1 MAGKMTI
8 PIVALDF
15 PSASA
20 ALSLVD
26 TLGDRCFFYKVGL
39 ELFTAAGPD
48 IVTQVRGR
56 GVEVFLDLKL
66 HDIPNTVAGAVR
78 AGAALGARL
87 ITVHASGGS
96 AMLGAAVA
104 AAGDPE
110 RCGILGV
117 TLLTSLTGADVGKA
131 WGRKDVQV
139 NPVDEVVRLAGL
151 VAESGAHGVVCSGH
165 EAPFV
170 DAAFGDELSILVPG
184 VRPKGEATQDQARV
198 VTPGEAVA
206 AGARYIVVGRSVTA
220 AADPVSA
227 MNRIN
232 VEISAAE
239 SSQEQAKRQ

>member
-1 MAGKMTI
+1 MAEKLTI

-20 ALSLVD
+20 ALALVD
-26 TLGDRCFFYKVGL
+26 KLGDRCFFYKVGL

-48 IVTQVRGR
+48 IVKQLRARGA
-56 GVEVFLDLKL
+56 EVFLDLKL

-87 ITVHASGGS
+87 MTVHASGGS
-96 AMLGAAVA
+96 AMLKAAVA

-110 RCGILGV
+110 MCGILGV
-117 TLLTSLTGADVGKA
+117 TILTSLTGDDVSKA
-131 WGRKDVQV
+131 WGRKDGQV

-170 DAAFGDELSILVPG
+170 AAAFGDLSILVPG
-184 VRPKGEATQDQARV
+184 VRPKGEASQDQARV
-198 VTPGEAVA
+198 VTPAEAVA
-206 AGARYIVVGRSVTA
+206 AGARYIVVGRPITA
-220 AADPVSA
+220 SPDPARA
-227 MNRIN
+227 MDRIN
-232 VEISAAE
+232 VEIIEADSAR
-239 SSQEQAKRQ
+239 EQAKR